1 MSGPLSGFRVVD
13 LTNVI
18 SGPMATQIL
27 GDQGADVIKV
37 EARGGDLTRG
47 GGNRQGGLSAAFL
60 NNNRNKR
67 SVVLDLKTAEGVA
80 LLKRLA
86 ATADVFIQNFRPGVV
101 ERLGVGEADIRAV
114 KPDIVYVSI
123 SGFGEMGPF
132 ASKPTYDPIVQAISG
147 LTTVQ
152 AGSDEE
158 RPRLVRTILPDK
170 VTALTAAQAVTA
182 ALLHRAATGEGQ
194 HVRVSMLDS
203 VVGFLWNSDMG
214 SQTFVD
220 APTSIQRAASFIDL
234 IYETAD
240 GFMSVS
246 LMTDRQW
253 LGFCEVSGRE
263 DLANDPRFATG
274 ALRDENIDARLE
286 QVQAELRKR
295 TTAEWTAAF
304 DAASVPSAPVLT
316 RSEMVRHPQVA
327 ANGTLVEYD
336 HPLAGRLRQA
346 RPAIRF
352 EGSPSSIR
360 RGGSPLG
367 ADTREVLAEI
377 GLGEEEI
384 EATLA
389 SGSAVAEEPV
399 RAGPPADSKAAE

>member
-27 GDQGADVIKV
+27 GDQGADIIKV

-67 SVVLDLKTAEGVA
+67 SVVLDLKQPEGVA
-80 LLKRLA
+80 LLKTPGRDGGRLSSRTSA
-86 ATADVFIQNFRPGVV
+86 PGVV

-114 KPDIVYVSI
+114 RPDIVYVSI
-123 SGFGEMGPF
+123 SGFGEKGPF

-170 VTALTAAQAVTA
+170 VTALTAAQAVTS

-203 VVGFLWNSDMG
+203 VVAFLWNSDMG

-253 LGFCEVSGRE
+253 LGFCEVAGRE
-263 DLANDPRFATG
+263 DLASDPRFATG

-286 QVQAELRKR
+286 QVQLELRKR
-295 TTAEWTAAF
+295 TTAEWTALF
-304 DAASVPSAPVLT
+304 DAAHVPSAPVLT
-316 RSEMVRHPQVA
+316 RGEMVGHPQVA

-352 EGSPSSIR
+352 EGLAVEHKARRLRARCGHAGCACRSRCRGRRGRGGYRQR
-360 RGGSPLG
+360 RGGGGRLLM
-367 ADTREVLAEI
+367 R
-377 GLGEEEI
+377 
-384 EATLA
+384 
-389 SGSAVAEEPV
+389 
-399 RAGPPADSKAAE
+399 

>member
-1 MSGPLSGFRVVD
+1 MSGPLSGFRIVD

-27 GDQGADVIKV
+27 GDQGADIIKV
-37 EARGGDLTRG
+37 EAPGGDLTRG
-47 GGNRQGGLSAAFL
+47 GGNRQGGLAAAFL

-67 SVVLDLKTAEGVA
+67 SVVLDLKTPEGAA

-114 KPDIVYVSI
+114 KADIVYVSI
-123 SGFGEMGPF
+123 SGFGEKGPF
-132 ASKPTYDPIVQAISG
+132 AAKPTYDPIVQAISG

-152 AGSDEE
+152 AGSDEA

-203 VVGFLWNSDMG
+203 VVSFLWNSDMG

-220 APTSIQRAASFIDL
+220 GAVSIQRAASFIDL
-234 IYETAD
+234 IYETGD
-240 GFMSVS
+240 GYMSVS

-253 LGFCEVSGRE
+253 EGFCAVAGRE
-263 DLANDPRFATG
+263 DLAADPRFATP
-274 ALRDENIDARLE
+274 ALRDENIDERLE
-286 QVQAELRKR
+286 LVQDVLRSR

-304 DAASVPSAPVLT
+304 DAAHVPSAPVLT
-316 RSEMVRHPQVA
+316 RSQMVAHPQVA

-352 EGSPSSIR
+352 EGSPSGIR
-360 RGGSPLG
+360 RGGSVLG

-377 GLGEEEI
+377 GMDEQEI
-384 EATLA
+384 DAAVA
-389 SGSAVAEEPV
+389 SGA
-399 RAGPPADSKAAE
+399 AGAG

>member
-1 MSGPLSGFRVVD
+1 MNGPLSGFRVVD

-27 GDQGADVIKV
+27 GDQGADIVKV

-67 SVVLDLKTAEGVA
+67 SIVLDLKRAEGVA

-86 ATADVFIQNFRPGVV
+86 AAADVFIQNFRPGVV
-101 ERLGVGEADIRAV
+101 ERLGVGETEIRAV

-123 SGFGEMGPF
+123 SGFGEKGPL

-203 VVGFLWNSDMG
+203 VVAFLWNSDMG

-220 APTSIQRAASFIDL
+220 APVSIQRAASFIDL
-234 IYETAD
+234 IYETAN
-240 GFMSVS
+240 GYMSVS

-253 LGFCEVSGRE
+253 LSFCQVAGRA
-263 DLANDPRFATG
+263 DLATDPRFATP

-286 QVQAELRKR
+286 QVQEVLRTR
-295 TTAEWTAAF
+295 TTAEWTALF
-304 DAASVPSAPVLT
+304 DAGHVPSAPVLT
-316 RSEMVRHPQVA
+316 RSQMVEHPQVA
-327 ANGTLVEYD
+327 ANGTLLEYD

-352 EGSPSSIR
+352 EGSPSGIR
-360 RGGSPLG
+360 CGGPELG
-367 ADTREVLAEI
+367 ADTREVLAEA
-377 GLGEEEI
+377 GVAEDEI
-384 EATLA
+384 EAA
-389 SGSAVAEEPV
+389 IARGVAGTGAP
-399 RAGPPADSKAAE
+399 

>member
-27 GDQGADVIKV
+27 GDQGADVVKV

-67 SVVLDLKTAEGVA
+67 SVVLDLKQPEGVD

-123 SGFGEMGPF
+123 SGFGEKGPF

-203 VVGFLWNSDMG
+203 VVAFLWNSDMG

-220 APTSIQRAASFIDL
+220 APVSIQRAASFIDL

-240 GFMSVS
+240 GYMSVS

-253 LGFCEVSGRE
+253 LGFCAVAGRE
-263 DLANDPRFATG
+263 DLAADPRFATG
-274 ALRDENIDARLE
+274 ALRDENIDERLE
-286 QVQAELRKR
+286 QVQEVLRSK

-316 RSEMVRHPQVA
+316 RSQMVKHPQVA

-336 HPLAGRLRQA
+336 HPLAGRVRQA

-352 EGSPSSIR
+352 EGSPSSIG
-360 RGGSPLG
+360 RGGSVLG

-377 GLGEEEI
+377 GLCGEEI
-384 EATLA
+384 EAAFA
-389 SGSAVAEEPV
+389 SGA
-399 RAGPPADSKAAE
+399 AGAGTS

>member
-67 SVVLDLKTAEGVA
+67 SVVLDLKTVEGVE
-80 LLKRLA
+80 LLKRVA

-123 SGFGEMGPF
+123 SGFGEKGPF

-263 DLANDPRFATG
+263 DLASDPRFATG

-295 TTAEWTAAF
+295 TTAEWTVAF

-352 EGSPSSIR
+352 EGSPLSIR
-360 RGGSPLG
+360 RGGSVLG

-384 EATLA
+384 EMALA
-389 SGSAVAEEPV
+389 SGAAVAEEPV
-399 RAGPPADSKAAE
+399 QAGPPSASKAAE

>member
-1 MSGPLSGFRVVD
+1 MSSL
-13 LTNVI
+13 
-18 SGPMATQIL
+18 
-27 GDQGADVIKV
+27 
-37 EARGGDLTRG
+37 
-47 GGNRQGGLSAAFL
+47 
-60 NNNRNKR
+60 
-67 SVVLDLKTAEGVA
+67 
-80 LLKRLA
+80 
-86 ATADVFIQNFRPGVV
+86 
-101 ERLGVGEADIRAV
+101 
-114 KPDIVYVSI
+114 
-123 SGFGEMGPF
+123 SGFGEKGPF

-203 VVGFLWNSDMG
+203 VVAFLWNSDMG

-240 GFMSVS
+240 GYMSVS

-263 DLANDPRFATG
+263 DLAKDPRFATG

-286 QVQAELRKR
+286 QVQEELRKR

-304 DAASVPSAPVLT
+304 DAAHVPSAPVLT
-316 RSEMVRHPQVA
+316 RSQMVTPPPGRRQRHAHGIRPSARRAPPAGAARHPLRGLALEHQA
-327 ANGTLVEYD
+327 RRLRTRRRHARG
-336 HPLAGRLRQA
+336 AGRSRHCRGRDRYGHCQ
-346 RPAIRF
+346 
-352 EGSPSSIR
+352 R
-360 RGGSPLG
+360 RGGRILM
-367 ADTREVLAEI
+367 R
-377 GLGEEEI
+377 
-384 EATLA
+384 
-389 SGSAVAEEPV
+389 
-399 RAGPPADSKAAE
+399 

>member
-27 GDQGADVIKV
+27 GDQGADVVKV

-67 SVVLDLKTAEGVA
+67 SVVLDLKQPEGVA

-123 SGFGEMGPF
+123 SGFGEKGPF
-132 ASKPTYDPIVQAISG
+132 TSKPTYDPIVQAISG

-152 AGSDEE
+152 AGSDDE

-182 ALLHRAATGEGQ
+182 ALLHRAATGKGQ

-203 VVGFLWNSDMG
+203 VVAFLWNSDMG

-220 APTSIQRAASFIDL
+220 APASIQRAASFIDL
-234 IYETAD
+234 VYETAD
-240 GFMSVS
+240 GYMSVS

-253 LGFCEVSGRE
+253 QGFCALAGRE
-263 DLANDPRFATG
+263 DLAADPRFATG
-274 ALRDENIDARLE
+274 ALRDENIDERLE
-286 QVQAELRKR
+286 QVQEVLRGK
-295 TTAEWTAAF
+295 TTAAWTAAF

-316 RSEMVRHPQVA
+316 RSQMVRHPQVA

-336 HPLAGRLRQA
+336 HPLAGRVRQA

-352 EGSPSSIR
+352 EGSPSSIG
-360 RGGSPLG
+360 RGGSVLG

-377 GLGEEEI
+377 GVCGEEI
-384 EATLA
+384 EAA
-389 SGSAVAEEPV
+389 FANGA
-399 RAGPPADSKAAE
+399 AGAGTS

>member
-67 SVVLDLKTAEGVA
+67 SVVLDLKTAEGVE

-123 SGFGEMGPF
+123 SGFGEKGPF

-170 VTALTAAQAVTA
+170 VTALTAAQAVSA

-352 EGSPSSIR
+352 EGSPSGIR

-384 EATLA
+384 EAAVA
-389 SGSAVAEEPV
+389 SGAAVAEEPV
-399 RAGPPADSKAAE
+399 RVGPPTTSKAAE

>member
-27 GDQGADVIKV
+27 GDQGADIIKV

-67 SVVLDLKTAEGVA
+67 SVVLDLKRPEGVA

-114 KPDIVYVSI
+114 RPDIVYVSI
-123 SGFGEMGPF
+123 SGFGEKGPF

-170 VTALTAAQAVTA
+170 VTALTAAQAVTS

-203 VVGFLWNSDMG
+203 VVAFLWNSDMG

-253 LGFCEVSGRE
+253 LGFCEVAGRE

-286 QVQAELRKR
+286 QVQLELRKR
-295 TTAEWTAAF
+295 TTAEWTTLF
-304 DAASVPSAPVLT
+304 DTAHVPSAPVLT
-316 RSEMVRHPQVA
+316 RGEMVRHPQVA

-360 RGGSPLG
+360 RGGSLLG
-367 ADTREVLAEI
+367 ADTREVLAEA
-377 GLGEEEI
+377 GVGEGEI
-384 EATLA
+384 EAAIA
-389 SGSAVAEEPV
+389 SGA
-399 RAGPPADSKAAE
+399 AGAGAS

>member
-27 GDQGADVIKV
+27 GDQGADVVKV

-67 SVVLDLKTAEGVA
+67 SVVLDLKTDEGVD

-123 SGFGEMGPF
+123 SGFGEKGPF

-203 VVGFLWNSDMG
+203 VVAFLWNSDMG

-220 APTSIQRAASFIDL
+220 APVSIQRAASFIDL

-240 GFMSVS
+240 GYMSVS

-253 LGFCEVSGRE
+253 LGFCAVAGRE
-263 DLANDPRFATG
+263 DLAADPRFATG
-274 ALRDENIDARLE
+274 ALRDENIDERLE
-286 QVQAELRKR
+286 QVQEVLRGK

-316 RSEMVRHPQVA
+316 RSQMVKHPQVA

-336 HPLAGRLRQA
+336 HPLAGRVRQA

-352 EGSPSSIR
+352 EGSPSSIG
-360 RGGSPLG
+360 RGGSVLG
-367 ADTREVLAEI
+367 ADTHEVLAEI
-377 GLGEEEI
+377 GLCGEEI
-384 EATLA
+384 EAAFA
-389 SGSAVAEEPV
+389 SGA
-399 RAGPPADSKAAE
+399 AGAGTS

>member
-67 SVVLDLKTAEGVA
+67 SVVLDLKTAEGVE

-114 KPDIVYVSI
+114 KSDIVYVSI
-123 SGFGEMGPF
+123 SGFGEKGPF

-263 DLANDPRFATG
+263 DLASDPRFATG

-384 EATLA
+384 EAALA
-389 SGSAVAEEPV
+389 SAAAVAEEPV
-399 RAGPPADSKAAE
+399 RAGPPAASKAAE

>member
-1 MSGPLSGFRVVD
+1 MNGPLSGFRVVD

-27 GDQGADVIKV
+27 GDQGADIVKV
-37 EARGGDLTRG
+37 EARDGDLTRG
-47 GGNRQGGLSAAFL
+47 GGNRQGGFPAAFL

-67 SVVLDLKTAEGVA
+67 SIVLDLKRAEGVA

-86 ATADVFIQNFRPGVV
+86 AAADVFIQNFRPGVV
-101 ERLGVGEADIRAV
+101 ERLGVGETEIRAV

-123 SGFGEMGPF
+123 SGFGEKGPL

-203 VVGFLWNSDMG
+203 VVAFLWNSDMG

-220 APTSIQRAASFIDL
+220 APVSIQRAASFIDL
-234 IYETAD
+234 IYETAN
-240 GFMSVS
+240 GYMSVS

-253 LGFCEVSGRE
+253 LSFCKVAGRA
-263 DLANDPRFATG
+263 DLATDPRFATP

-286 QVQAELRKR
+286 QVQEVLRTR
-295 TTAEWTAAF
+295 TTAEWTALF
-304 DAASVPSAPVLT
+304 DAGYVPSAPVLT
-316 RSEMVRHPQVA
+316 RSQMVEHPQVA
-327 ANGTLVEYD
+327 ANGTLLEYD

-346 RPAIRF
+346 RPAVRF
-352 EGSPSSIR
+352 EGSPSGIR
-360 RGGSPLG
+360 RGGPELG
-367 ADTREVLAEI
+367 VDTREVLAEA
-377 GLGEEEI
+377 GVAEDEI
-384 EATLA
+384 EAA
-389 SGSAVAEEPV
+389 IARGVAGTGAP
-399 RAGPPADSKAAE
+399 

>member
-1 MSGPLSGFRVVD
+1 MSGPLSGFRILD

-27 GDQGADVIKV
+27 GDQGADIVKV
-37 EARGGDLTRG
+37 EAPGGDLTRG
-47 GGNRQGGLSAAFL
+47 GGNRRGGLSAAFL

-67 SVVLDLKTAEGVA
+67 SVVLDLKTPGGVA

-86 ATADVFIQNFRPGVV
+86 ATADAFIQNFRPGVV

-114 KPDIVYVSI
+114 RADIVYVSI
-123 SGFGEMGPF
+123 SGFGEKGPF
-132 ASKPTYDPIVQAISG
+132 AAKPTYDPIVQAISG

-152 AGSDEE
+152 AGSDEA

-182 ALLHRAATGEGQ
+182 ALLRRAATGEGQ

-203 VVGFLWNSDMG
+203 VVSFLWNSDMG

-234 IYETAD
+234 IYETGD
-240 GFMSVS
+240 GYMSVS

-253 LGFCEVSGRE
+253 QGFCAVAGRE
-263 DLANDPRFATG
+263 DLAADPRFATP

-286 QVQAELRKR
+286 LVQEVLRSR
-295 TTAEWTAAF
+295 ATAEWTAAF
-304 DAASVPSAPVLT
+304 DAAHVPSAPVLT
-316 RSEMVRHPQVA
+316 RSQMVAHPQVA

-352 EGSPSSIR
+352 GGSPSDIR
-360 RGGSPLG
+360 RGGAALG

-377 GLGEEEI
+377 GMDEAEI
-384 EATLA
+384 DAAVA
-389 SGSAVAEEPV
+389 SGA
-399 RAGPPADSKAAE
+399 AGAG

>member
-67 SVVLDLKTAEGVA
+67 SVVLDLKTAEGVE

-86 ATADVFIQNFRPGVV
+86 ATADVFIQNFRPSVV

-123 SGFGEMGPF
+123 SGFGEKGPF

-263 DLANDPRFATG
+263 DLASDPRFATG

-377 GLGEEEI
+377 GFGEDEI
-384 EATLA
+384 EAALA
-389 SGSAVAEEPV
+389 SGAAVAEEPV
-399 RAGPPADSKAAE
+399 RAGPPATSKAAE

>member
-67 SVVLDLKTAEGVA
+67 SVVLDLKTAEGVE

-114 KPDIVYVSI
+114 KRDIVYVSI
-123 SGFGEMGPF
+123 SGFGEKGPF

-182 ALLHRAATGEGQ
+182 ALLHRAETGEGQ

-367 ADTREVLAEI
+367 ADTREVLAEV

-384 EATLA
+384 EAALA
-389 SGSAVAEEPV
+389 SGAAVAEEPV
-399 RAGPPADSKAAE
+399 RAGPPSASKAAE

>member
-67 SVVLDLKTAEGVA
+67 SIVLDLKQPGGVA

-114 KPDIVYVSI
+114 RPDIVYVSI
-123 SGFGEMGPF
+123 SGFGEKGPF

-170 VTALTAAQAVTA
+170 VTALTAAQAVTS
-182 ALLHRAATGEGQ
+182 ALLHRAATGKGQ

-203 VVGFLWNSDMG
+203 VVAFLWNSDMG

-253 LGFCEVSGRE
+253 LGFCEVAGRE
-263 DLANDPRFATG
+263 DLASDPRFATG

-286 QVQAELRKR
+286 QVQLELRKR

-304 DAASVPSAPVLT
+304 DAAHVPSAPVLT
-316 RSEMVRHPQVA
+316 RGEMVRHPQVA
-327 ANGTLVEYD
+327 ANGTLTEYD

-352 EGSPSSIR
+352 EGSPSGIR
-360 RGGSPLG
+360 RGGSELG
-367 ADTREVLAEI
+367 ADTREVLAEA
-377 GLGEEEI
+377 GVEEDEI
-384 EATLA
+384 DAAMA
-389 SGSAVAEEPV
+389 SGA
-399 RAGPPADSKAAE
+399 AGAGAS

>member
-27 GDQGADVIKV
+27 GDQGADIVKV

-67 SVVLDLKTAEGVA
+67 SVVLDLKQPEGVA

-114 KPDIVYVSI
+114 RPDIVYVSI
-123 SGFGEMGPF
+123 SGFGEKGPF

-170 VTALTAAQAVTA
+170 VTALTAAQAVTS

-203 VVGFLWNSDMG
+203 VVAFLWNSDMG

-253 LGFCEVSGRE
+253 LGFCEVAGRE
-263 DLANDPRFATG
+263 DLATNPRFATG

-316 RSEMVRHPQVA
+316 RRQMVEHPQVA

-360 RGGSPLG
+360 RGGSVLG
-367 ADTREVLAEI
+367 ADTREVLAEA
-377 GLGEEEI
+377 GVEAAEI
-384 EATLA
+384 EAAIA
-389 SGSAVAEEPV
+389 SGA
-399 RAGPPADSKAAE
+399 AGADAS

>member
-27 GDQGADVIKV
+27 GDQGADVVKV

-67 SVVLDLKTAEGVA
+67 SVVLDLKTAEGVE

-123 SGFGEMGPF
+123 SGFGEKGPF

-263 DLANDPRFATG
+263 DLASDPRFATG

-360 RGGSPLG
+360 RGGSVLG
-367 ADTREVLAEI
+367 ADTREVLAEV
-377 GLGEEEI
+377 GLSAEEI
-384 EATLA
+384 DAALA
-389 SGSAVAEEPV
+389 SGAAT
-399 RAGPPADSKAAE
+399 AG

>member
-67 SVVLDLKTAEGVA
+67 SIVLDLKQPGGVA

-114 KPDIVYVSI
+114 RPDIVYVSI
-123 SGFGEMGPF
+123 SGFGEKGPF

-170 VTALTAAQAVTA
+170 VTALTAAQAVTS

-203 VVGFLWNSDMG
+203 VVAFLWNSDMG

-253 LGFCEVSGRE
+253 LGFCEVAGRG
-263 DLANDPRFATG
+263 DLASDPRFATG

-286 QVQAELRKR
+286 QVQLELRKR

-304 DAASVPSAPVLT
+304 DAAHVPSAPVLT
-316 RSEMVRHPQVA
+316 RGEMVRHPQVA
-327 ANGTLVEYD
+327 ANCTLTEYD

-352 EGSPSSIR
+352 EGSPSGIR
-360 RGGSPLG
+360 RGGSELG
-367 ADTREVLAEI
+367 ADTREVLAEA
-377 GLGEEEI
+377 GVEEDEI
-384 EATLA
+384 DAAMA
-389 SGSAVAEEPV
+389 SGA
-399 RAGPPADSKAAE
+399 AGAGAS

>member
-27 GDQGADVIKV
+27 GDQGADIVKV

-67 SVVLDLKTAEGVA
+67 SIVLDLKQPEGVA

-114 KPDIVYVSI
+114 RPDIVYVSI
-123 SGFGEMGPF
+123 SGFGEKGPF

-152 AGSDEE
+152 AGSDEA

-170 VTALTAAQAVTA
+170 VTALTAAQAVTS

-203 VVGFLWNSDMG
+203 VVAFLWNSDMG

-220 APTSIQRAASFIDL
+220 APVSIQRAASFIDL

-253 LGFCEVSGRE
+253 LGFCEVAGRD
-263 DLANDPRFATG
+263 DLAADPRFATG

-286 QVQAELRKR
+286 QVQEELRKR
-295 TTAEWTAAF
+295 TTAEWTALF
-304 DAASVPSAPVLT
+304 DAANVPSAPVLN
-316 RSEMVRHPQVA
+316 RRQMVEHPQLA

-352 EGSPSSIR
+352 EGSPSGIR
-360 RGGSPLG
+360 RGGSELG
-367 ADTREVLAEI
+367 ADTREVLAEA
-377 GLGEEEI
+377 G
-384 EATLA
+384 
-389 SGSAVAEEPV
+389 VAEDEIDAAIA
-399 RAGPPADSKAAE
+399 RGAAGVS

>member
-27 GDQGADVIKV
+27 GDQGADVVKV
-37 EARGGDLTRG
+37 EAQGGDLTRG

-67 SVVLDLKTAEGVA
+67 SVVLDLKQPEGVD

-123 SGFGEMGPF
+123 SGFGEKGPF

-203 VVGFLWNSDMG
+203 VVAFLWHSDMG

-220 APTSIQRAASFIDL
+220 APVSIQRAASFIDL

-240 GFMSVS
+240 GYMSVS

-253 LGFCEVSGRE
+253 LGFCAVAGRE
-263 DLANDPRFATG
+263 DLAADPRFATG
-274 ALRDENIDARLE
+274 ALRDENIDERLE
-286 QVQAELRKR
+286 QVQEVLRSK

-316 RSEMVRHPQVA
+316 RSQMVKHPQVA

-336 HPLAGRLRQA
+336 HPLAGRVRQA

-352 EGSPSSIR
+352 EGSPSSIG
-360 RGGSPLG
+360 RGGSVLG

-377 GLGEEEI
+377 GLCGEEI
-384 EATLA
+384 EAAFA
-389 SGSAVAEEPV
+389 SGA
-399 RAGPPADSKAAE
+399 AGAGTS

>member
-67 SVVLDLKTAEGVA
+67 SVVLDLKTAEGVE

-123 SGFGEMGPF
+123 SGFGEKGPF

-263 DLANDPRFATG
+263 DLASDPRFATG

-384 EATLA
+384 EAALA
-389 SGSAVAEEPV
+389 SAAAVAEEPV
-399 RAGPPADSKAAE
+399 RAGPPSASKAAE

>member
-1 MSGPLSGFRVVD
+1 MSGPLSGFRVLD

-18 SGPMATQIL
+18 SGPMATQML

-37 EARGGDLTRG
+37 EAPGGDLVRS

-67 SVVLDLKTAEGVA
+67 SVALDLKTAEGVA

-86 ATADVFIQNFRPGVV
+86 ASADVFIQNFRPGVV
-101 ERLGVGEADIRAV
+101 ERLGVGEAAIRELR
-114 KPDIVYVSI
+114 PDIVYVSI
-123 SGFGEMGPF
+123 SGFGEHGPF

-152 AGSDEE
+152 AGSDEA

-182 ALLHRAATGEGQ
+182 ALLHRARTGEGQ

-203 VVGFLWNSDMG
+203 VVAFLWNSDMG

-220 APTSIQRAASFIDL
+220 RPVAIQRAASFIDL

-240 GFMSVS
+240 GYMSVS

-253 LGFCEVSGRE
+253 LNFCEVAGRP
-263 DLANDPRFATG
+263 DLAADPRFATP
-274 ALRDENIDARLE
+274 ALRDENIDVRLE
-286 QVQAELRKR
+286 LVQEALRER
-295 TTAEWTAAF
+295 STAEWTALLDGAN
-304 DAASVPSAPVLT
+304 VPSAPVLT
-316 RSEMVRHPQVA
+316 RGEMVAHPQLA

-346 RPAIRF
+346 RPAGRF
-352 EGSPSSIR
+352 EASPAGIR
-360 RGGSPLG
+360 RGAPLLG
-367 ADTREVLAEI
+367 ADTREVLSELGLDAEAI
-377 GLGEEEI
+377 DAAI
-384 EATLA
+384 A
-389 SGSAVAEEPV
+389 SG
-399 RAGPPADSKAAE
+399 AAIAA

>member
-27 GDQGADVIKV
+27 GDQGADIVKI

-67 SVVLDLKTAEGVA
+67 SVVLDLKQPEGVA

-101 ERLGVGEADIRAV
+101 ERLGVGEADVRAV
-114 KPDIVYVSI
+114 RPDIVYVSI
-123 SGFGEMGPF
+123 SGFGEKGPF

-203 VVGFLWNSDMG
+203 VVAFLWNSDMG

-220 APTSIQRAASFIDL
+220 APVSIQRAASFIDL

-253 LGFCEVSGRE
+253 LGFCEVAGRE
-263 DLANDPRFATG
+263 DLAADPRFATS

-286 QVQAELRKR
+286 QVQKELRKR
-295 TTAEWTAAF
+295 THGGVDCRVRRGKRALCGGADPQRDGQAPAGGGQRHAGGIRPPACRTAAAGEARRPLRGF
-304 DAASVPSAPVLT
+304 ARRHKA
-316 RSEMVRHPQVA
+316 RRVRA
-327 ANGTLVEYD
+327 
-336 HPLAGRLRQA
+336 
-346 RPAIRF
+346 
-352 EGSPSSIR
+352 R
-360 RGGSPLG
+360 RGHARGAGGSG
-367 ADTREVLAEI
+367 RGRGRDR
-377 GLGEEEI
+377 GGHGQRCGR
-384 EATLA
+384 
-389 SGSAVAEEPV
+389 SG
-399 RAGPPADSKAAE
+399 RFLMR

>member
-27 GDQGADVIKV
+27 GDQGADVVKV

-67 SVVLDLKTAEGVA
+67 SVVLDLKTAGGVE
-80 LLKRLA
+80 LLKRIA

-123 SGFGEMGPF
+123 SGFGEKGPF

-240 GFMSVS
+240 GYMSVS

-253 LGFCEVSGRE
+253 LGFCEVAGRE
-263 DLANDPRFATG
+263 DLATDPRFATG

-286 QVQAELRKR
+286 QVQEELCKR

-336 HPLAGRLRQA
+336 HPLAGRVRQA

-352 EGSPSSIR
+352 EGSPSGIR
-360 RGGSPLG
+360 RGGSVLG

-377 GLGEEEI
+377 GLSTEEI
-384 EATLA
+384 DAALA
-389 SGSAVAEEPV
+389 SGAAT
-399 RAGPPADSKAAE
+399 AG

>member
-67 SVVLDLKTAEGVA
+67 SVVLDLKTTEGVE

-123 SGFGEMGPF
+123 SGFGEKGPF

-253 LGFCEVSGRE
+253 LGFCKVSGRE
-263 DLANDPRFATG
+263 DLASDPRFATG

-384 EATLA
+384 EAALA
-389 SGSAVAEEPV
+389 SAAAVAEEPV
-399 RAGPPADSKAAE
+399 RAGPPAASKAAE

>member
-27 GDQGADVIKV
+27 GDQGADVVKV

-67 SVVLDLKTAEGVA
+67 SVVLDLKQPEGVA

-123 SGFGEMGPF
+123 SGFGEKGPF

-152 AGSDEE
+152 AGSDDE

-182 ALLHRAATGEGQ
+182 ALLHRAATGKGQ

-203 VVGFLWNSDMG
+203 VVSFLWNSDMG

-220 APTSIQRAASFIDL
+220 APVSIQRAASFIDL

-240 GFMSVS
+240 GYMSVS

-253 LGFCEVSGRE
+253 QGFCAVAGRE
-263 DLANDPRFATG
+263 DLAADPRFATG
-274 ALRDENIDARLE
+274 ALRDENIDERLE
-286 QVQAELRKR
+286 QVQEVLRGK
-295 TTAEWTAAF
+295 TTAAWTAAF

-316 RSEMVRHPQVA
+316 RSQMMKHPQVA

-336 HPLAGRLRQA
+336 HPLAGRVRQA

-352 EGSPSSIR
+352 EGTPSSIG
-360 RGGSPLG
+360 RGGSVLG

-377 GLGEEEI
+377 GVGEEEI
-384 EATLA
+384 EAALA
-389 SGSAVAEEPV
+389 RGA
-399 RAGPPADSKAAE
+399 AGAGTS

>member
-67 SVVLDLKTAEGVA
+67 SVVLDLKTAEGVE

-123 SGFGEMGPF
+123 SGFGEKGPF

-263 DLANDPRFATG
+263 DLASDPRFATG

-352 EGSPSSIR
+352 EGSPSGIR

-384 EATLA
+384 EVALA
-389 SGSAVAEEPV
+389 SGAAVAEEPV
-399 RAGPPADSKAAE
+399 RAGPPTASKAAE

>member
-27 GDQGADVIKV
+27 GDQGADIIKV
-37 EARGGDLTRG
+37 EARDGDLTRG

-67 SVVLDLKTAEGVA
+67 SIVLDLKHPEGVA

-114 KPDIVYVSI
+114 RPDIVYVSL
-123 SGFGEMGPF
+123 SGFGEKGPF

-203 VVGFLWNSDMG
+203 VVAFLWNSDMG

-220 APTSIQRAASFIDL
+220 APVSIQRAASFIDL

-263 DLANDPRFATG
+263 DLAKDPRFATG

-286 QVQAELRKR
+286 QVQKELRKR

-304 DAASVPSAPVLT
+304 DAAHVPSAPVLT

-327 ANGTLVEYD
+327 ANGTLTEYD

-360 RGGSPLG
+360 RGGSELG
-367 ADTREVLAEI
+367 ADTREVLAEAGI
-377 GLGEEEI
+377 AGDEI
-384 EATLA
+384 DAAIA
-389 SGSAVAEEPV
+389 SGAAGVSDTV
-399 RAGPPADSKAAE
+399 RA

>member
-27 GDQGADVIKV
+27 GDQGADVVKV

-67 SVVLDLKTAEGVA
+67 SVVLDLKTDGGVE

-114 KPDIVYVSI
+114 RPDIVYVSI
-123 SGFGEMGPF
+123 SGFGEKGPF

-220 APTSIQRAASFIDL
+220 APVSIQRAASFIDL

-253 LGFCEVSGRE
+253 LGFCEVAGRE
-263 DLANDPRFATG
+263 DLAADPRFATG

-286 QVQAELRKR
+286 QVQEELRKR

-316 RSEMVRHPQVA
+316 RSGMVRHPQVA

-360 RGGSPLG
+360 RGGSVLG

-377 GLGEEEI
+377 GLSAEEI
-384 EATLA
+384 DTALA
-389 SGSAVAEEPV
+389 SGAAT
-399 RAGPPADSKAAE
+399 AG

>member
-1 MSGPLSGFRVVD
+1 MNGPLSGFRVVD

-27 GDQGADVIKV
+27 GDQGADIVKV

-67 SVVLDLKTAEGVA
+67 SIVLDLKRAEGVA

-86 ATADVFIQNFRPGVV
+86 AAADVFIQNFRPGVV
-101 ERLGVGEADIRAV
+101 ERLGVDETEIRAV

-123 SGFGEMGPF
+123 SGFGEKGPL

-203 VVGFLWNSDMG
+203 VVAFLWNSDMG

-220 APTSIQRAASFIDL
+220 APVSIQRAASFIDL
-234 IYETAD
+234 IYETAN
-240 GFMSVS
+240 GYMSVS

-253 LGFCEVSGRE
+253 LSFCEVAGRA
-263 DLANDPRFATG
+263 DLATDPRFATP

-286 QVQAELRKR
+286 QVQEVLRTR
-295 TTAEWTAAF
+295 TTAEWTALF
-304 DAASVPSAPVLT
+304 DAGHVPSAPVLT
-316 RSEMVRHPQVA
+316 RSQMVEHPQVA
-327 ANGTLVEYD
+327 ANGTLLEYD

-352 EGSPSSIR
+352 EGSPSGIR
-360 RGGSPLG
+360 RGGPELG
-367 ADTREVLAEI
+367 ADTREVLAEA
-377 GLGEEEI
+377 GVAEDEI
-384 EATLA
+384 EAA
-389 SGSAVAEEPV
+389 IARGVAGTGAP
-399 RAGPPADSKAAE
+399 

>member
-27 GDQGADVIKV
+27 GDQGADIIKV

-67 SVVLDLKTAEGVA
+67 SVVLDLKRPEGVA

-114 KPDIVYVSI
+114 RPDIVYVSI
-123 SGFGEMGPF
+123 SGFGEKGPF

-170 VTALTAAQAVTA
+170 VTALTAAQAVTS

-203 VVGFLWNSDMG
+203 VVAFLWNSDMG

-253 LGFCEVSGRE
+253 LGFCEVAGRE
-263 DLANDPRFATG
+263 DLASDPRFATG

-286 QVQAELRKR
+286 QVQLELRKR
-295 TTAEWTAAF
+295 TTAEWTTLF
-304 DAASVPSAPVLT
+304 DTAHVPSAPVLT
-316 RSEMVRHPQVA
+316 RGEMVGHPQVA

-360 RGGSPLG
+360 RGGSELG
-367 ADTREVLAEI
+367 ADTREVLAEAGI
-377 GLGEEEI
+377 GEGEI
-384 EATLA
+384 EAAIA
-389 SGSAVAEEPV
+389 SGA
-399 RAGPPADSKAAE
+399 AGAGAS

>member
-1 MSGPLSGFRVVD
+1 MWWNGSAS
-13 LTNVI
+13 
-18 SGPMATQIL
+18 
-27 GDQGADVIKV
+27 
-37 EARGGDLTRG
+37 ARRT
-47 GGNRQGGLSAAFL
+47 SAPSSL
-60 NNNRNKR
+60 
-67 SVVLDLKTAEGVA
+67 
-80 LLKRLA
+80 
-86 ATADVFIQNFRPGVV
+86 
-101 ERLGVGEADIRAV
+101 
-114 KPDIVYVSI
+114 DIVYVSI
-123 SGFGEMGPF
+123 SGFGEKGPF

-182 ALLHRAATGEGQ
+182 ALLHRAGATGEGQ

-263 DLANDPRFATG
+263 DLASDPRFATG
-274 ALRDENIDARLE
+274 ALREREYRRTPGAGAGGAA
-286 QVQAELRKR
+286 QAHHGGMDGRVRRRKR
-295 TTAEWTAAF
+295 ALR
-304 DAASVPSAPVLT
+304 APC
-316 RSEMVRHPQVA
+316 
-327 ANGTLVEYD
+327 
-336 HPLAGRLRQA
+336 
-346 RPAIRF
+346 
-352 EGSPSSIR
+352 
-360 RGGSPLG
+360 
-367 ADTREVLAEI
+367 
-377 GLGEEEI
+377 
-384 EATLA
+384 
-389 SGSAVAEEPV
+389 
-399 RAGPPADSKAAE
+399 

>member
-27 GDQGADVIKV
+27 GDQGADVVKV

-67 SVVLDLKTAEGVA
+67 SVVLDLKTDEGVD

-114 KPDIVYVSI
+114 KRDIVYVSI
-123 SGFGEMGPF
+123 SGFGEKGPF

-203 VVGFLWNSDMG
+203 VVAFLWNSDMG

-240 GFMSVS
+240 GYMSVS

-253 LGFCEVSGRE
+253 LGFCAVAGRE
-263 DLANDPRFATG
+263 DLATDPRFATG
-274 ALRDENIDARLE
+274 ALRDENIDERLE
-286 QVQAELRKR
+286 QVQEVLRGK

-316 RSEMVRHPQVA
+316 RSQMVKHPQVA

-336 HPLAGRLRQA
+336 HPLAGRVRQA

-352 EGSPSSIR
+352 EGSPSSIG
-360 RGGSPLG
+360 RGGSVLG

-377 GLGEEEI
+377 GLCGEEI
-384 EATLA
+384 EAAFA
-389 SGSAVAEEPV
+389 SGA
-399 RAGPPADSKAAE
+399 AGAGTS

>member
-67 SVVLDLKTAEGVA
+67 SVVLDLKTTEGVE

-114 KPDIVYVSI
+114 KLDIVYVSI
-123 SGFGEMGPF
+123 SGFGEKGPF

-263 DLANDPRFATG
+263 DLASDPRFATG

-327 ANGTLVEYD
+327 ANSTLVEYD

-367 ADTREVLAEI
+367 ADTCEVLAEI
-377 GLGEEEI
+377 GIGEEEI
-384 EATLA
+384 EAALA
-389 SGSAVAEEPV
+389 SGAAVAEEPV
-399 RAGPPADSKAAE
+399 RAGPPTASKAAE